1 VAVTMRA
8 KLQRLSCSVLLIA
21 VGVSLATC
29 VATAADPPQ
38 PAAAPNP
45 QVPRPHEFPSAAA
58 GEYIAGE
65 LVMSDPIN
73 RRGSLRLD
81 GDRIEDKYDK
91 GAILPFALLPYCEV
105 WYQGAPADLC
115 DIPFGTHLH
124 GLFFLPPEGEEKTLQ
139 LHHCPQEYVPKQ
151 NHALLLEDDLSFHAR
166 RGRAWKIGKIKLV
179 YDQSSPY
186 YPPGG
191 GLKIDGVRPP
201 GDWRKTGLYGA
212 TLEAT
217 VVPSGKAVPGLPE
230 STKFTVPQELTIDRS
245 TRLWRGRES
254 IGWEDLAPENEWKSA
269 NPQTKE
275 LAPADMVVQLAL
287 AWHATNWQQT
297 FFHVSDIWLDE
308 ESRLVAA
315 ERQRQRHLRR
325 EIHYWLPG
333 WVDHV
338 DHEKNIVTVTLFGGR
353 DRSLFSHLR
362 PGMGIGIEPARKTL
376 RTSHVNYGHQ
386 AGGPFVDVKDLPDP
400 PVGSA
405 GLQVRVQVNFLQE
418 GFRPG
423 RIVRIAPNAF
433 PSSWPPPE
441 WRANGADI
449 RLDD

>member
-1 VAVTMRA
+1 
-8 KLQRLSCSVLLIA
+8 
-21 VGVSLATC
+21 
-29 VATAADPPQ
+29 
-38 PAAAPNP
+38 
-45 QVPRPHEFPSAAA
+45 
-58 GEYIAGE
+58 
-65 LVMSDPIN
+65 
-73 RRGSLRLD
+73 
-81 GDRIEDKYDK
+81 
-91 GAILPFALLPYCEV
+91 
-105 WYQGAPADLC
+105 
-115 DIPFGTHLH
+115 
-124 GLFFLPPEGEEKTLQ
+124 
-139 LHHCPQEYVPKQ
+139 
-151 NHALLLEDDLSFHAR
+151 
-166 RGRAWKIGKIKLV
+166 
-179 YDQSSPY
+179 
-186 YPPGG
+186 
-191 GLKIDGVRPP
+191 
-201 GDWRKTGLYGA
+201 
-212 TLEAT
+212 
-217 VVPSGKAVPGLPE
+217 VPSGKAVPGLPE